1 MKNYIH
7 KTAMV
12 DKKSEIG
19 NNVSIG
25 PYSIVHSNVRIGDN
39 TIIES
44 NSVIYPHTEIGENNK
59 IYDHVIIG
67 ADPQDLKFDIN
78 IKTHV
83 QILDNNIIREYSSIH
98 RSTKEEKP
106 TNIFSNTM
114 IMSNCHVGHD
124 CLVGNN
130 VIMSS
135 MSMLGGHC
143 MVEDNVVL
151 GGNTLVHQNVRI
163 GKLAMTAGGSRV
175 SKDVIPYMLLGRSP
189 VKHYCLNKLGIKRY
203 GVDGEKYAV
212 LEKAFKKLRKG
223 DDLDSIQPM
232 TEDLQY
238 LISWF
243 SVKSERGCHSFI

>member
-7 KTAMV
+7 KTAVV

-67 ADPQDLKFDIN
+67 SDPQDLKFDIN

-106 TNIFSNTM
+106 TNIFS
-114 IMSNCHVGHD
+114 
-124 CLVGNN
+124 LV
-130 VIMSS
+130 S
-135 MSMLGGHC
+135 
-143 MVEDNVVL
+143 
-151 GGNTLVHQNVRI
+151 Q
-163 GKLAMTAGGSRV
+163 
-175 SKDVIPYMLLGRSP
+175 PP
-189 VKHYCLNKLGIKRY
+189 
-203 GVDGEKYAV
+203 
-212 LEKAFKKLRKG
+212 
-223 DDLDSIQPM
+223 DLDFDVTP
-232 TEDLQY
+232 L
-238 LISWF
+238 
-243 SVKSERGCHSFI
+243 